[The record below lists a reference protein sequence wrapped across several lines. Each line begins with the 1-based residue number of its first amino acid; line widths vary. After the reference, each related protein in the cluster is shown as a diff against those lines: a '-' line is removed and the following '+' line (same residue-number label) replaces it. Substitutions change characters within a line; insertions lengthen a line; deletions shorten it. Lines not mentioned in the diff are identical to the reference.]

1 LDVVGVL
8 RYRPKNKLWPLI
20 EMDQIA
26 LCANEGETL
35 TP

>member
-1 LDVVGVL
+1 VSSTFVL
-8 RYRPKNKLWPLI
+8 GI
-20 EMDQIA
+20 TTQVA